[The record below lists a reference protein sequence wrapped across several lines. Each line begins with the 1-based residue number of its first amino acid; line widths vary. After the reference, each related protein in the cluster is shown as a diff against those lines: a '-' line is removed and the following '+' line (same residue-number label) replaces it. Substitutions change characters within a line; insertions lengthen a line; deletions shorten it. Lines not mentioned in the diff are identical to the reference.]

1 MELIGSL
8 QPPLLIFGCFS
19 CVSDIR
25 IACSSVP
32 WDCCFPLLFTLILC
46 LKNSNALLRA
56 QVCFIPFRKSL
67 PTQLPPPGSLP
78 VRCDADT
85 VTSPGNTPTQ
95 DEPHCSPTPCVAR
108 EKSHHG
114 PDGCLHKL
122 LFTYLKRPAGL
133 PRNVHVSLGSALL
146 TVCDD
151 SSLHSPLY
159 SNFFLPKLSYK
170 WPCLVL
176 HGRKN
181 HQVAGPPDS
190 LHEICM
196 LLCTDTCVLLT
207 SCYKGGKEPYF
218 RGRATPMCGQHLI
231 SSHIWDF
238 EPSFLGSSHG
248 HLDVLLP
255 WGVS

>member
-1 MELIGSL
+1 MEPIGSL

-19 CVSDIR
+19 CVSDNR
-25 IACSSVP
+25 IACGSVP
-32 WDCCFPLLFTLILC
+32 WDCCFTLLFTLILC
-46 LKNSNALLRA
+46 LKNSDALLRA
-56 QVCFIPFRKSL
+56 QVCFIPFRKSSL

-78 VRCDADT
+78 VWCDADT
-85 VTSPGNTPTQ
+85 VTSPGNALTR
-95 DEPHCSPTPCVAR
+95 DEPHCSPTSYVTR

-122 LFTYLKRPAGL
+122 LFTYRKRPAGL

-151 SSLHSPLY
+151 SSLHSPLL

-181 HQVAGPPDS
+181 HQVAGPPAS

-196 LLCTDTCVLLT
+196 LVCIDTCVLLPVTREGRNPT
-207 SCYKGGKEPYF
+207 SV
-218 RGRATPMCGQHLI
+218 AGQHPCVGSI
-231 SSHIWDF
+231 SSPPTF
-238 EPSFLGSSHG
+238 EILN
-248 HLDVLLP
+248 HLFWVLHM
-255 WGVS
+255 GI